1 MRLTLKIIIFA
12 IFGILCWKLGTMA
25 YERWFVDSVYPNREV
40 YKVRGIDLSH
50 HNGEIDFERVAKADA
65 DVGFI
70 YLKAT
75 EGTDYIDPRFIR
87 NSYDALRSGHYV
99 GVYHFFRYDRD
110 GELQAL
116 NFLSAM
122 RGRSFELPPAVDV
135 EDWGNPDG
143 QATATIV
150 ERLRAFLTR
159 LETEGY
165 SPVIYTNLEG
175 YHRLIKGNFDD
186 YPLWI
191 ASFSNPPL
199 DVDPGNS
206 RWTIWQYSH
215 RGSVPGISGDTDL
228 NVINPKSAHAERFSR
243 LLN

>member
-1 MRLTLKIIIFA
+1 MKLTLKIIIIA
-12 IFGILCWKLGTMA
+12 ILALLLWKLGGMA
-25 YERWFVDSVYPNREV
+25 YERWFVESVSPDREI

-50 HNGEIDFERVAKADA
+50 HNGEVDFERVAKADA

-75 EGTDYIDPRFIR
+75 EGTDYIDPKFVR
-87 NSYDALRSGHYV
+87 NSHHATRSGVPV

-116 NFLSAM
+116 NFLNAL
-122 RGRSFELPPAVDV
+122 RGRDFSLPPAIDV

-143 QATATIV
+143 HATATIV
-150 ERLRAFLTR
+150 ERLRAFVTR
-159 LETEGY
+159 LEDEGY
-165 SPVIYTNLEG
+165 SPLIYTNIEG
-175 YHRLIKGNFDD
+175 YHRFIKGNFDN

-199 DVDPGNS
+199 EDDRENI
-206 RWTIWQYSH
+206 RWAIWQYSH
-215 RGSVPGISGDTDL
+215 RGSIPGSSGDTDL
-228 NVINPKSAHAERFSR
+228 NVVNPNSLSLLR
-243 LLN
+243 LDYEDQ